1 MKKVK
6 KKMGPTN
13 NSGANTPK
21 TGIFQHV
28 WHSIELFTESH
39 SDFVGLLCHWRIY
52 PKQIRISDDSAK
64 NQVSVTDSDICPEI
78 GGFTKTDSFYQS

>member
-6 KKMGPTN
+6 KKMAPTN

-28 WHSIELFTESH
+28 WHFIELFTESK
-39 SDFVGLLCHWRIY
+39 SDFAGLLDMQLANLSQ
-52 PKQIRISDDSAK
+52 K
-64 NQVSVTDSDICPEI
+64 E
-78 GGFTKTDSFYQS
+78 SFS